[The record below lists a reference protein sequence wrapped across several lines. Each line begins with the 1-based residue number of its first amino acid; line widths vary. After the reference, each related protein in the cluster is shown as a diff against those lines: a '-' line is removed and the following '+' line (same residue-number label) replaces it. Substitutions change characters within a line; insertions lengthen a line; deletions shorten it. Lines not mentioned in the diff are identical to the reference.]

1 MSGVRPSVCSS
12 LCPIY
17 RLLLVTVVGLLLG
30 PSMEEIDQ
38 QQAPQQHSAQ
48 QQMQAVTRCQ
58 LMYDLFFMR
67 RYASVVL
74 AVALTDTS
82 EFICFYFLVCL
93 FLHLFSCCFCAI
105 DLSDLC
111 QLLSA
116 C

>member
-48 QQMQAVTRCQ
+48 QQMQADTLS